1 MIERTNQLNESLQTR
16 THQIEET
23 SQKIYQAQT
32 DISQLKSMIHGLD
45 IEINQYEQ
53 ANNALVEDQKIKLQR
68 NSEEYNRSH
77 ELTTNLQSLEA
88 EYYALEVD
96 ERGFNTDLEAV
107 NYSNQALMD
116 RNLDLK
122 NEYEAL
128 QKHSALLTQ
137 QNKDL

>member
-1 MIERTNQLNESLQTR
+1 M
-16 THQIEET
+16 
-23 SQKIYQAQT
+23 
-32 DISQLKSMIHGLD
+32 
-45 IEINQYEQ
+45 
-53 ANNALVEDQKIKLQR
+53 KLQQ
-68 NSEEYNRSH
+68 NSDEYNRAH
-77 ELTTNLQSLEA
+77 ELTSQLQSLEA

-116 RNLDLK
+116 RNIDLK

-137 QNKDL
+137 

>member
-1 MIERTNQLNESLQTR
+1 VLESERKNMIERTSQLNESLQTR
-16 THQIEET
+16 TQQIEDT

-45 IEINQYEQ
+45 IEINQFEQ

-128 QKHSALLTQ
+128 
-137 QNKDL
+137 